1 MLVELSHDGYP
12 YSHMK
17 TTGKERELNALAAY
31 ADPVGLPATA
41 TRRLARLLDLD
52 ESEHLDELRFARM
65 VAEGLPVTAVN
76 ALGELV
82 GRARIEGRVASEATL
97 HRCRKSGRALS
108 RSHSE
113 RVYGVA
119 RVLDAVGTAFHGDV
133 LRIQDFLLR
142 PHPLLGGESPLDLA
156 LGSAPGADAVLNLVW
171 RAEAGVAV

>member
-1 MLVELSHDGYP
+1 MPSQRTPIPSVCLRP
-12 YSHMK
+12 
-17 TTGKERELNALAAY
+17 RR
-31 ADPVGLPATA
+31 VGLPGFWISTNRS
-41 TRRLARLLDLD
+41 TSTSCVSPGWWPR
-52 ESEHLDELRFARM
+52 
-65 VAEGLPVTAVN
+65 GLPVTAVN

>member
-1 MLVELSHDGYP
+1 MC
-12 YSHMK
+12 
-17 TTGKERELNALAAY
+17 GKERELNALAAY
-31 ADPVGLPATA
+31 ADPAGLPATA
-41 TRRLARLLDLD
+41 THRFARLLNLD
-52 ESEHLDELRFARM
+52 ESEGLDEIAFAHR
-65 VAEGLPVTAVN
+65 VSDGLPVSSVT

-133 LRIQDFLLR
+133 QRIRDFLLR

-156 LGSAPGADAVLNLVW
+156 LASAPGADAVLNLVW